1 MKIVT
6 GTLFTLL
13 LRSIGGRV
21 NLNVRIECRSRPAFA
36 GRVNLN
42 VIRYDHDNDGNA
54 ERARRGFHLQAR
66 ER

>member
-6 GTLFTLL
+6 GALFTLL

-21 NLNVRIECRSRPAFA
+21 NLNVRIECRSRPQ

-42 VIRYDHDNDGNA
+42 VRKSADRD
-54 ERARRGFHLQAR
+54 RRLPGA
-66 ER
+66 